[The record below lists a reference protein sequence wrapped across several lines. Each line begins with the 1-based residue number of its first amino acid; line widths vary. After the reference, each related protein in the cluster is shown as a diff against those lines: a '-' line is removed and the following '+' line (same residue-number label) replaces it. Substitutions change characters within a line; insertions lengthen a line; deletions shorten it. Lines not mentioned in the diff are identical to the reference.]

1 MAIFDR
7 YKYLYKGNLECHGLE
22 WQYSISKINS
32 GHFDYCI
39 STHEH
44 QKKIQL
50 TQDEYEQI
58 FNIVNLVNKMKN
70 SRYAEGYS
78 FIGNINQLN
87 HLLTLIL
94 LSVYRNHGR
103 SSIKFPNSNKI
114 TCTFGNPLIDEDGLQ
129 LKEDKDQHNR
139 VKIDIAI
146 WKIKEN
152 EYKVEFKNYCVNKNA
167 FRYIEKIILCE
178 INRSY
183 FNSNL

>member
-7 YKYLYKGNLECHGLE
+7 YRHLYHGNLERNGLE

-32 GHFDYCI
+32 GHYNYSI

-50 TQDEYEQI
+50 VQDEYEQI
-58 FNIVNLVNKMKN
+58 FNTIILVNKIKS

-78 FIGNINQLN
+78 FIGNTNQLN
-87 HLLTLIL
+87 YLLTLIL
-94 LSVYRNHGR
+94 LSVYRNHGK
-103 SSIKFPNSNKI
+103 SSIRFPNSNKI
-114 TCTFGNPLIDEDGLQ
+114 TCTFGNPLVDEDGVQ

-152 EYKVEFKNYCVNKNA
+152 EYKIAFIDYCVNKNA
-167 FRYIEKIILCE
+167 FKYIEKIILCE

-183 FNSNL
+183 LKAKL